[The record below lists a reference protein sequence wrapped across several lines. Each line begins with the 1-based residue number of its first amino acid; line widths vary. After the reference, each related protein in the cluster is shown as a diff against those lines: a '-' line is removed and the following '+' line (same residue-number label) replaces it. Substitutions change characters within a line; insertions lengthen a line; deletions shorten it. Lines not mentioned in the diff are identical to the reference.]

1 MNPGAKSLTEEEREV
16 RKNMEDA
23 GIQPPEQARYLSQ
36 VTGHTWTP
44 EQMRHLSNSEKDQ
57 VSSLT
62 ADASSAD
69 HLVESFQAQ

>member
-1 MNPGAKSLTEEEREV
+1 MNPGAKSLTEEERDIC
-16 RKNMEDA
+16 KNMEDA
-23 GIQPPEQARYLSQ
+23 GIQLQEQAHNLSQ

-44 EQMRHLSNSEKDQ
+44 KQMRHLSNSEKDQ

-69 HLVESFQAQ
+69 SLVESFQAR